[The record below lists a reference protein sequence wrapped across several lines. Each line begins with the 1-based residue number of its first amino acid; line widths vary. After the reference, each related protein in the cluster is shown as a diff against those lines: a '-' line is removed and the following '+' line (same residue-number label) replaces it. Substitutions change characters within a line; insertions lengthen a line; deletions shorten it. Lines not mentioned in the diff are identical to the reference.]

1 MEAKRN
7 TLLKLGVMGVMY
19 IRERRV
25 WVFLLQN
32 DGRTRVEACGTGGGC
47 YDMATEA
54 LIEKLGARL
63 NPGPPPKMR
72 PRMHSLRV
80 EEVKS

>member
-1 MEAKRN
+1 M
-7 TLLKLGVMGVMY
+7 LGLMGVMY

-25 WVFLLQN
+25 WVFLLKS
-32 DGRTRVEACGTGGGC
+32 DGRARVEVCGTGSGR

-63 NPGPPPKMR
+63 NPCAPPKMR

-80 EEVKS
+80 EEVKP